1 MADINN
7 INNRTIVYNNILQ
20 NAGISL
26 KAKGLYCVISSILN
40 GKETLNKEEIRNLC
54 CVGIESFDNAW
65 KELKRVGVLKQYRTS
80 GGKNRFSYKYS
91 LSNDIEVSIKKNKI
105 NYNHALT
112 KKIKKKFNYTCQRCG
127 EIEKTKS
134 FHAHHIIPRN
144 TQKYV
149 NDENNLVLLC
159 PECHKWVHSKLNINK
174 EYIG

>member
-7 INNRTIVYNNILQ
+7 KIMVSSKILQ
-20 NAGISL
+20 NTSISL
-26 KAKGLYCVISSILN
+26 KAKGLYCVIASILN
-40 GKETLNKEEIRNLC
+40 EKETLNKDEIRNLC

-65 KELKRVGVLKQYRTS
+65 KELKRVGVLKQYRINT
-80 GGKNRFSYKYS
+80 KNGIIYKYN
-91 LSNDIEVSIKKNKI
+91 LSTDIDVSIKKNMI

-127 EIEKTKS
+127 EIEKTKP
-134 FHAHHIIPRN
+134 FHAHHIIPRK

-159 PECHKWVHSKLNINK
+159 PECHKWVHSKFNING
-174 EYIG
+174 EYII